1 MRSSSRESTW
11 GKENRIGKKKGIGI
25 QGKLLGV
32 LIPVVTAAIAAILL
46 LVYTSTTQMV
56 LTKSRDILTTS
67 TESVGNKVRAWMNT
81 TITALD
87 MERDTLKYFSMNE
100 QDELAYI
107 QHTANQY
114 DAFPAGIYI
123 GTTDGKLIHASFVP
137 GPDYHVLEKPWYQE
151 GIRSEKFIFGS
162 VYFDE
167 DSQSYV
173 VGASG
178 VLKDKDGNVR
188 GVAAA
193 DIYLDAISDI
203 VREVTLEETGGVFLI
218 DMNTGTIIGHKDA
231 SLVGTKTTEQPDG
244 MYEFASRMAAD
255 GVNELKTYQ
264 RPDGSSIFVDI
275 NRIENSDWASVS
287 YVPYKE
293 VVKDTKLLTQR
304 IILFAVMGILFLF
317 VLIVIF
323 VNRIII
329 RPLRKIDYV
338 ASEIANGNLNQEIQY
353 KSGDELG
360 QLAQNFN
367 KTVERLK
374 EYINYIDEI
383 AKVLGKV
390 AHGDLAF
397 QLTYDYEGEFKK
409 VKESLIGISYSL
421 SDTLGQI
428 GEASNQVSQ
437 GAYQV
442 SSGSQALSQGAVQ
455 QAAAIEEMVS
465 AIAGVSERITKSAQ
479 RAGTACQE
487 SENASLEL
495 TEGNHKMQEM
505 IGAME
510 QINQKSAEI
519 NRIIKTIEDIA
530 SQTNILA
537 INAAVEAARAGEA
550 GKGFAVV
557 AGEVGS
563 LAGKSAEAAK
573 NTTLLIEETVK
584 AVANGAAIVDETAKS
599 LNGVIE
605 KSNHVTRLVE
615 EIAREAKEQ
624 SESMSQV
631 AQGMGQ
637 VSDVVQTNSATAQ
650 ESAAASEELSN
661 QAHIM
666 KEMTGK
672 FHIREKD
679 AGRIG
684 ENINI

>member
-231 SLVGTKTTEQPDG
+231 FLVGTKTTEQPDG

-275 NRIENSDWASVS
+275 NRIENSDWAAVS

-510 QINQKSAEI
+510 QINQKSTEI

>member
-1 MRSSSRESTW
+1 MRSSSRESTS

-137 GPDYHVLEKPWYQE
+137 GPDYYVLEKPWYQE

-244 MYEFASRMAAD
+244 MYEFASQMAAD

-275 NRIENSDWASVS
+275 NRIENSDWAAVS

-304 IILFAVMGILFLF
+304 IILFAVVGILFLF

-353 KSGDELG
+353 KSRDELG